1 MDVTAICNLALAK
14 VGDTAIVS
22 LDDPTP
28 EARFCSLFYQQSVD
42 EVIRLHP
49 WNWATTFTRLS
60 PIDPVPDMAWSYS
73 YMLPVDFGRMI
84 TFNAF
89 SVAIPRPTYELA
101 NGALYTDE
109 DVAEISYVRVVDNPQ
124 EFDPLFTDLVATKIA
139 SKLARPLAGSLDI
152 EKTLL
157 NEFNNQIA
165 EARKIDAGENF
176 MPRRMSWIESDLVQS
191 RWSGAI

>member
-42 EVIRLHP
+42 EIVRMHP
-49 WNWATTFTRLS
+49 WNWATTFARLS
-60 PIDPVPDMAWSYS
+60 QIDPVPEMAWSYS
-73 YMLPVDFGRMI
+73 YLLPVDYGRI
-84 TFNAF
+84 LTFNAF
-89 SVAIPRPTYELA
+89 STAIPRPTYQIA
-101 NGALYTDE
+101 NGALYTE
-109 DVAEISYVRVVDNPQ
+109 ESVAEISYIRKADNPQ
-124 EFDPLFTDLVATKIA
+124 EFDPLFVDLVATKIA

-157 NEFNNQIA
+157 KEFNENLA
-165 EARKIDAGENF
+165 EARRIDAGENF
-176 MPRRMSWIESDLVQS
+176 MPRRVNWIESDLVQS
-191 RWSGAI
+191 RWSGVI